1 LRLDFNWFQLH
12 NTQNYSIDRKIM
24 KTLSQIVLFVMTVAA
39 LTACG
44 ESGKG
49 PSKPSATSPSV
60 SSVK

>member
-1 LRLDFNWFQLH
+1 
-12 NTQNYSIDRKIM
+12 M

-49 PSKPSATSPSV
+49 PSKPGVTNSSA
-60 SSVK
+60 SSVN